1 MKKIFLFV
9 ISFILFSSNVLASS
23 IIMDIDSGRIFNE
36 KSSNEVRLIAS
47 TTKIMT
53 AILAIESNRLEDIV
67 TAKEEVL
74 SMYGSNIYLELN
86 ENMTLL
92 DLVYGLML
100 RSGNDASVVIANY
113 VGGNIENFVKIMNK
127 KAKEL
132 GLTNTTFS
140 NPNGLDDDTKNYS
153 TAKDLAILYAY
164 AYKNKTFRDI
174 VGTKYYKTTSD
185 LKSYTWKNRNNLLFT
200 YSKANG
206 GKTGY
211 TPIAGRLLVS
221 SASNNDLNLC
231 MVTIDKSSYLYEVH
245 EASYE
250 KIFSKYKNYLILD
263 KSNFGVNTSLEG
275 NPFIK
280 ESFKYPLT
288 EEEFKSIKIKTKIN
302 ENKKYKNNDK
312 IGKVYI
318 YLNDDIIYSNDIY
331 IEKENK
337 SIFTKIKNI
346 FTTIVDKIF

>member
-23 IIMDIDSGRIFNE
+23 IIMDIDSGRIFSE
-36 KSSNEVRLIAS
+36 KASNEVRLIAS

-67 TAKEEVL
+67 TAKEEIL
-74 SMYGSNIYLELN
+74 SMYGSNIYLEYN

-100 RSGNDASVVIANY
+100 RSGNDASVVIASY

-132 GLTNTTFS
+132 GLTNTIFS

-153 TAKDLAILYAY
+153 TAKDLAILYSY

-200 YSKANG
+200 YDKANG

-211 TPIAGRLLVS
+211 TPLAGRLLVS

-231 MVTIDKSSYLYEVH
+231 MVTIDKSSYLMRVE
-245 EASYE
+245 
-250 KIFSKYKNYLILD
+250 
-263 KSNFGVNTSLEG
+263 SLR
-275 NPFIK
+275 
-280 ESFKYPLT
+280 SSLR
-288 EEEFKSIKIKTKIN
+288 
-302 ENKKYKNNDK
+302 
-312 IGKVYI
+312 
-318 YLNDDIIYSNDIY
+318 
-331 IEKENK
+331 
-337 SIFTKIKNI
+337 
-346 FTTIVDKIF
+346 

>member
-67 TAKEEVL
+67 TAKEEIL
-74 SMYGSNIYLELN
+74 SMYGSNIYLEYN

-100 RSGNDASVVIANY
+100 RSGNDASVVIASY

-132 GLTNTTFS
+132 GLTNTIFS

-200 YSKANG
+200 YDKANG

-211 TPIAGRLLVS
+211 TPLAGRLLVS

-275 NPFIK
+275 KPFIK

-288 EEEFKSIKIKTKIN
+288 EEEFKSIKIKTKIE

-312 IGKVYI
+312 IGKIYI